1 MPAMVGNESTKP
13 LHGYTGTNLLCI
25 IADDLTGAFDA
36 AAPFAGRGQSVVVAL
51 HPGAMA
57 KALSFECDVVAV
69 STQSREISP
78 HEAASR
84 VAGIAASLPTGVR
97 LFKKVDS
104 RLKGNVA
111 VELAALAPKHLL
123 VAPAIP
129 EFGRVVRNGYVSG
142 FGIDKPI
149 SVADIL
155 GALGKVSEVPDTSS
169 TADMQA
175 ALMAAPSDALLVG
188 ARGLA
193 EAMAVAMTGRA
204 EKRLVPMPV
213 ERILMVVGS
222 RDPITLAQVAALR
235 THGGVDWH
243 GAPNGV
249 MAGQG
254 SSGKVKVVQATPGTT
269 AATGNDVADALA
281 KSVHPALTEQADA
294 IFLTGGST
302 AEAVLRRMALDVL
315 QLEGEVL
322 PGVPLA
328 RAGNQAMIL
337 KSGGFGDE
345 ETLVQLVRI
354 LRANT

>member
-1 MPAMVGNESTKP
+1 M
-13 LHGYTGTNLLCI
+13 LCI

-36 AAPFAGRGQSVVVAL
+36 AAPFSGRGLSVVVAL
-51 HPGAMA
+51 HPASMA
-57 KALSFECDVVAV
+57 KALSVGCDVVAV
-69 STQSREISP
+69 STQSREITP
-78 HEAASR
+78 DEAARR
-84 VAGIAASLPTGVR
+84 VAAVAASLPAGVR

-104 RLKGNVA
+104 RLKGNVGA
-111 VELAALAPKHLL
+111 ELAALSPRHLL

-129 EFGRVVRNGYVSG
+129 EFGRVVRNGQVSG

-149 SVADIL
+149 LVAAIL
-155 GALGKVSEVPDTSS
+155 GELGKVAEVPDTSS
-169 TADMQA
+169 TAEMQA
-175 ALMAAPSDALLVG
+175 ALRAAPSDALLVG

-204 EKRLVPMPV
+204 EKRLVPRPV

-235 THGGVDWH
+235 AQGGVDWH

-249 MAGQG
+249 MDALGSLGQ
-254 SSGKVKVVQATPGTT
+254 VTVVQATPGTP

-281 KSVHPALTEQADA
+281 ESVHPALTAQADA
-294 IFLTGGST
+294 IFLTGGAT

-337 KSGGFGDE
+337 KSGGFGNE

-354 LRANT
+354 LRADT

>member
-1 MPAMVGNESTKP
+1 MAGNESIKP
-13 LHGYTGTNLLCI
+13 RYDYTETNLICI

-36 AAPFAGRGQSVVVAL
+36 AAPFAGRGQSVIVAL

-57 KALSFECDVVAV
+57 RALSFASDVVAV

-78 HEAASR
+78 REAASR
-84 VAGIAASLPTGVR
+84 VAAIAASLPAGVR

-111 VELAALAPKHLL
+111 AELAALAPRHLL

-129 EFGRVVRNGYVSG
+129 EFGRIVRNGHVSG

-149 SVADIL
+149 SVAGTL
-155 GALGKVSEVPDTSS
+155 GELIKMAEVPDISS
-169 TADMQA
+169 TAEMQA
-175 ALMAAPSDALLVG
+175 ALRVVPNETLLVG

-193 EAMAVAMTGRA
+193 EALAVAMTGRA
-204 EKRLVPMPV
+204 EKRLVPRPV
-213 ERILMVVGS
+213 ERILMVIGS

-235 THGGVDWH
+235 AERGVDWH

-249 MAGQG
+249 MAALG
-254 SSGKVKVVQATPGTT
+254 SSGEVTVVQATPGTL
-269 AATGNDVADALA
+269 AATGNDVAAALA
-281 KSVHPALTEQADA
+281 NSVHPALTAQADA
-294 IFLTGGST
+294 IFLTGGAT
-302 AEAVLRRMALDVL
+302 AEAVLRQMALEVL

-337 KSGGFGDE
+337 KSGGFGNE
-345 ETLVQLVRI
+345 ETLVQLFRI
-354 LRANT
+354 LRADT